1 MEEQTTNNIQNE
13 RCLDDKHLI
22 ERIVINFCG
31 DIVLTWWSAGITS
44 AVACKIA
51 SELYENVQFIYIKL
65 GKAHPDNERF
75 KKDCE
80 AWYGKKIWSVTNSK
94 GYADQIDVIR
104 KTGFVNGA
112 GGARCT
118 LELKKEVRFELE
130 RLLTPNLFSSTKI
143 VHQVFGYEWDQRQV
157 NRAIRFLQQY
167 PAANAL
173 FPLIERKM
181 NKANCAAVLLEN
193 RIELPW
199 MYRNGYNNNNCI
211 GCVKGGKG
219 YWNKIRTDFPEVFF
233 EMATAE
239 RLAGHS
245 CIKDNFLD
253 ELKLGEGRRLKEVMP
268 ECGEFCEVEL
278 EDIEHKNVDK
288 VMNGEMTVYEAA

>member
-1 MEEQTTNNIQNE
+1 LKEQTTNNIQNE

-31 DIVLTWWSAGITS
+31 DIVLAWWSAGITS
-44 AVACKIA
+44 AVACKITL
-51 SELYENVQFIYIKL
+51 ELYENVQFVYIKL

-75 KKDCE
+75 KRDCE
-80 AWYGKKIWSVTNSK
+80 AWYGKKIWDATNSN
-94 GYADQIDVIR
+94 GYADQMDVIR

-130 RLLTPNLFSSTKI
+130 RLLAPNLFSSTKI
-143 VHQVFGYEWDQRQV
+143 VNQIFGYEWDQKQV

-167 PAANAL
+167 PTANGL
-173 FPLIERKM
+173 FPLIDRKM
-181 NKANCAAVLLEN
+181 NKANCAAVLLKN
-193 RIELPW
+193 NIELPW

-219 YWNKIRTDFPEVFF
+219 YWNKIRTDFPEVFY
-233 EMATAE
+233 EMMTAE

-245 CIKDNFLD
+245 CIKNKFLD
-253 ELKLGEGRRLKEVMP
+253 ELKPGEGRRLKEVMP

-278 EDIEHKNVDK
+278 GDIEHKNVDK